1 MTGGNIQRRW
11 RLPPR
16 NMAKLGLDPAKLGFS
31 DKAEN
36 AGNGGENNIGDLKGS
51 PKSSLKSSP
60 KSSLNATDAKIADF
74 IAQGGRITIPILQD
88 VTGLTR
94 GGGRKALRRLREA
107 DVIQRIGPARGG
119 HWGLCRKGEE
129 EEP

>member
-11 RLPPR
+11 RLSPR

-51 PKSSLKSSP
+51 PKSSL
-60 KSSLNATDAKIADF
+60 NATDAKIVDF
-74 IAQGGRITIPILQD
+74 IGQGGRVTIPILQD

-94 GGGRKALRRLREA
+94 GGVRKALRRLREA
-107 DVIQRIGPARGG
+107 DVIQRVGPAKGG
-119 HWGLCRKGEE
+119 HWELCRKGE
-129 EEP
+129 